1 MKMKIKMKNR
11 SHRYEISKRSS
22 RHGDKYSKYKKV
34 LQYDDCDDA
43 YMYKAKPT
51 KHLKLNS

>member
-11 SHRYEISKRSS
+11 SLRYEISKRSS

-43 YMYKAKPT
+43 YMYKAKPK